1 MPYRA
6 SQDTQFIGA
15 FGELT
20 AAEELRVQELQA
32 LSDTAADEALGKLSG
47 SVVKKEITEGGNYT
61 LPTATDSILGG
72 VKVGTGLEI
81 AEGVLSADKQ
91 LATVYEV
98 NTLQDFIDVLE
109 DTTNTF
115 KIILNPFY
123 LTVSNNLS
131 IEAAGFTYF
140 MHSAGLLFSGDY
152 NITLTSAE
160 YSSPQINFYG
170 GLSFVGQSVLRN
182 ITISASNACEA
193 YINTTSFTA
202 SRAAVTATISAGYL
216 MGLYYEK
223 LTANIGGSLTGGTQ
237 SFWDNT
243 TPISQTNATDL
254 TDGGA
259 TTLHK
264 HSYNNLDDKPT
275 IPTLPVKASGAEVDT
290 GEDDAKF
297 VTPKAM
303 EDSSYIKSLS
313 GLNQTKAWTLI
324 DPKGAYGKDHEIFVW
339 KTDAAITITK
349 IEVSCDADPATEITG
364 DLKWADAFIGFGNAT
379 VINDFDTT
387 AGVRSDTSITAGA
400 VGAGKCIYIS
410 FDAEPLEAITQINFS
425 ITYDND

>member
-1 MPYRA
+1 MATRVKIVHEGNLKTLLGAATTEADGYA
-6 SQDTQFIGA
+6 TSTQIA
-15 FGELT
+15 
-20 AAEELRVQELQA
+20 
-32 LSDTAADEALGKLSG
+32 K
-47 SVVKKEITEGGNYT
+47 
-61 LPTATDSILGG
+61 LGG
-72 VKVGTGLEI
+72 I
-81 AEGVLSADKQ
+81 DEGA
-91 LATVYEV
+91 EV
-98 NTLQDFIDVLE
+98 NNISDV
-109 DTTNTF
+109 
-115 KIILNPFY
+115 
-123 LTVSNNLS
+123 
-131 IEAAGFTYF
+131 
-140 MHSAGLLFSGDY
+140 
-152 NITLTSAE
+152 
-160 YSSPQINFYG
+160 
-170 GLSFVGQSVLRN
+170 
-182 ITISASNACEA
+182 
-193 YINTTSFTA
+193 
-202 SRAAVTATISAGYL
+202 
-216 MGLYYEK
+216 
-223 LTANIGGSLTGGTQ
+223 
-237 SFWDNT
+237 
-243 TPISQTNATDL
+243 NATDL

-264 HSYNNLDDKPT
+264 HSYTNLDDKPT

-364 DLKWADAFIGFGNAT
+364 DLKWADAFIGLANAT